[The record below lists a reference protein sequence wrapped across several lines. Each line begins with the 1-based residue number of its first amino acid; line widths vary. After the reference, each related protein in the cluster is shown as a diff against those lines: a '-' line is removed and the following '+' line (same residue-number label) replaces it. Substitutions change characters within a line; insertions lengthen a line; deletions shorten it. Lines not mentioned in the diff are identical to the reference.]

1 MKLAAIDGIE
11 LEYEL
16 RGSGEPVVVIHWGV
30 SARWAEPLLAEP
42 ILAERYR
49 VLRYHRVGFGG
60 SSIVEGPIS
69 MADHAEHCR
78 LPLRE
83 LGIERAHVVGHS
95 SSALIALQLA
105 LDAPDAVQSL
115 ALMDAARPAPATEA
129 QAAFVREVA
138 AAAIGRY
145 RAGDVAGAV
154 DIWAR
159 GTGLEDQHPRGG
171 ALAQPG
177 GEHAARRARADHN
190 EVVSGLGYR
199 FSHSLF
205 SPSSECLCRCSCY
218 GDRSLRAHVIIV
230 TNALVPGSRR
240 TAGVAVG
247 SPSPF

>member
-1 MKLAAIDGIE
+1 MELAAIDGIE
-11 LEYEL
+11 VEYEL

-60 SSIVEGPIS
+60 SSRVEGPIS

-78 LPLRE
+78 LLLRQ

-115 ALMDAARPAPATEA
+115 VLMDAARPVPATEA

-138 AAAIGRY
+138 EAAIGRY

-159 GTGLEDQHPRGG
+159 GVFG
-171 ALAQPG
+171 A
-177 GEHAARRARADHN
+177 
-190 EVVSGLGYR
+190 GYR
-199 FSHSLF
+199 ASL
-205 SPSSECLCRCSCY
+205 
-218 GDRSLRAHVIIV
+218 DRGLPGVFEEILACTDG
-230 TNALVPGSRR
+230 TNATDSNTRATGK
-240 TAGVAVG
+240 G
-247 SPSPF
+247 F